1 MKSPPHKKVAQS
13 KITEIIKT
21 RRFNMFQKKQSRLT
35 WIVPIII
42 IVMMITGCASQNT
55 ASGNAGTGVVTETT
69 MTDTVES
76 SGTVSAKQLAVI
88 TWETSG
94 TVHEVN
100 VATNDKVTDGDTLMK
115 LNSTTAPADVI
126 EAISTLITAEQN
138 LANAKDSKTSLA
150 QAEVALTEAK
160 DAYYKALGYSNTLGK
175 QVGSEDYNAIL
186 RLNVIKAQET
196 YDKAKDNYDGY
207 AESSDQDTRK
217 AEARA
222 SLAEAAIDL
231 KEATSIYNYY
241 TSTPNAMDSETIIAE
256 LNLAT
261 SQLDD
266 AQRAYDRLK
275 NGDNTDAIASA
286 QAAVDAA
293 QATVNKLS
301 IIAPFSGEVAVI
313 YSQVGDVVSS
323 GTQALALVDRSKL
336 YVDVLVD
343 ETSIANVKV
352 GNTADITFDSLNRL
366 ATTGKVTMIDPIG
379 VTTSGVVNYTVRI
392 ELDKSDA
399 QILIGATATVV
410 INIGEPQSVL
420 FVPVS
425 AVLSDA
431 QGEYVMRVKNGLTER
446 VTVVSGQ
453 IVDQTVIV
461 VGDLQ
466 KGDVVQLYSSTS
478 SSTNENT
485 QGGMGGMGGGMIT
498 NGGGGVGEPPTG
510 GAQMP

>member
-1 MKSPPHKKVAQS
+1 
-13 KITEIIKT
+13 
-21 RRFNMFQKKQSRLT
+21 MFQKKQSRLSM
-35 WIVPIII
+35 IVPIVL
-42 IVMMITGCASQNT
+42 IVMMITGCSSPKT
-55 ASGNAGTGVVTETT
+55 ASGEAGTGVVTEST

-76 SGTVSAKQLAVI
+76 SGSVSAKQLAVI

-94 TVHEVN
+94 TVQEVN
-100 VATNDKVTDGDTLMK
+100 VATNDKATDGDILMK
-115 LNSTTAPADVI
+115 LNSTTAPAEVI
-126 EAISTLITAEQN
+126 QAISTLITAQQN
-138 LANAKDSKTSLA
+138 LTNAKESNTSLA
-150 QAEVALTEAK
+150 EAEVALNTTK
-160 DAYYKALGYSNTLGK
+160 DAYYKALGQSYTLG
-175 QVGSEDYNAIL
+175 QTVGSEDYNAIL
-186 RLNVIKAQET
+186 RVNVINAQAA

-207 AESSDQDTRK
+207 SESSDSDTRK

-222 SLAEAAIDL
+222 SLAQATLDL

-241 TSTPNAMDSETIIAE
+241 TSTPNAMDSATISGN
-256 LNLAT
+256 LNLAKA
-261 SQLDD
+261 QMDD
-266 AQRAYDRLK
+266 AQRAYDLIK
-275 NGDNTDAIASA
+275 NGDNSDAITSA

-313 YSQVGDVVSS
+313 YSQVGDVVSA
-323 GTQALALVDRSKL
+323 GTEALALVDRTKL
-336 YVDVLVD
+336 YVDVQVD

-352 GNTADITFDSLNRL
+352 GNTADITFDSLNGL

-379 VTTSGVVNYTVRI
+379 TSTSGVVNYTVRV
-392 ELDKSDA
+392 ELDKSDP

-425 AVLSDA
+425 AVLNDA
-431 QGEYVMRVKNGLTER
+431 QGEYVMRVKNSVTER

-461 VGDLQ
+461 TGDLK
-466 KGDVVQLYSSTS
+466 KGDVVQLYTSTSSTS
-478 SSTNENT
+478 DENGP
-485 QGGMGGMGGGMIT
+485 QDSMGGGMIISSESGAAAPA
-498 NGGGGVGEPPTG
+498 GGGGEPPSG

>member
-1 MKSPPHKKVAQS
+1 
-13 KITEIIKT
+13 
-21 RRFNMFQKKQSRLT
+21 MFQKKQSRLSM
-35 WIVPIII
+35 IVPIVL
-42 IVMMITGCASQNT
+42 IVMMITGCSSPKT
-55 ASGNAGTGVVTETT
+55 ASGEAGTGVVTEST

-76 SGTVSAKQLAVI
+76 SGSVSAKQLAVI

-94 TVHEVN
+94 TVQEVN
-100 VATNDKVTDGDTLMK
+100 VATNDKAADGDILMK

-126 EAISTLITAEQN
+126 QAISTLITAQQN
-138 LANAKDSKTSLA
+138 LTNAKESNTSLA
-150 QAEVALTEAK
+150 EAEVALNTAK
-160 DAYYKALGYSNTLGK
+160 DAYYKALGQSYTLG
-175 QVGSEDYNAIL
+175 QTVGSEDYNAIL
-186 RLNVIKAQET
+186 RVSVINAQAA

-207 AESSDQDTRK
+207 SESSDSDTRK

-222 SLAEAAIDL
+222 SLAQATLDL

-241 TSTPNAMDSETIIAE
+241 TSTPNAMDSAE
-256 LNLAT
+256 ITGNLNLAKA
-261 SQLDD
+261 QMDD
-266 AQRAYDRLK
+266 AQRAYDLIK
-275 NGDNTDAIASA
+275 NGDNSDAITSA

-313 YSQVGDVVSS
+313 YSQVGDVVSA
-323 GTQALALVDRSKL
+323 GTEALALVDRTKL
-336 YVDVLVD
+336 YVDVQVD

-352 GNTADITFDSLNRL
+352 GNTADVTFDSLNGL

-379 VTTSGVVNYTVRI
+379 TSTSGVVNYTVRV
-392 ELDKSDA
+392 ELDKSDP

-425 AVLSDA
+425 AVLNDA
-431 QGEYVMRVKNGLTER
+431 QGEYVMRIKNSVTER

-461 VGDLQ
+461 TGDLK
-466 KGDVVQLYSSTS
+466 KGDVVQLYTSSSSTS
-478 SSTNENT
+478 DENGP
-485 QGGMGGMGGGMIT
+485 QDSMGGGMIISSESGAAAPA
-498 NGGGGVGEPPTG
+498 GGGGEPPSG

>member
-1 MKSPPHKKVAQS
+1 
-13 KITEIIKT
+13 
-21 RRFNMFQKKQSRLT
+21 MFQKKQSRLT
-35 WIVPIII
+35 RIVPIII
-42 IVMMITGCASQNT
+42 IVMMITGCANQNT
-55 ASGNAGTGVVTETT
+55 ASGDAGTGVVTETT

-76 SGTVSAKQLAVI
+76 SGSVSAKQLAVI

-94 TVHEVN
+94 TVQEVN

-126 EAISTLITAEQN
+126 QAISTLITAQQN
-138 LANAKDSKTSLA
+138 LANAKESSTSLA
-150 QAEVALTEAK
+150 EAEVALNTAK
-160 DAYYKALGYSNTLGK
+160 DAYYKAMGQYNTLGK
-175 QVGSEDYNAIL
+175 TVGSEDYIAIL
-186 RLNVIKAQET
+186 RVNVINAQNA

-207 AESSDQDTRK
+207 SESFDNDTRK

-222 SLAEAAIDL
+222 NLAQAAIDL

-241 TSTPNAMDSETIIAE
+241 TSTPNAMDTATIIGE
-256 LNLAT
+256 FNLAK
-261 SQLDD
+261 SQMDD
-266 AQRAYDRLK
+266 AQRAYDLIK
-275 NGDNTDAIASA
+275 NGDNSDAITSA

-293 QATVNKLS
+293 QATVNKLC

-323 GTQALALVDRSKL
+323 GNQALALVDRSKL

-379 VTTSGVVNYTVRI
+379 VATSGVVNYTVRI
-392 ELDKSDA
+392 ELDKSDS
-399 QILIGATATVV
+399 QVLIGATATVV

-431 QGEYVMRVKNGLTER
+431 QGEYVMRIKNNLTER

-485 QGGMGGMGGGMIT
+485 QRGMGEMSGGMIT
-498 NGGGGVGEPPTG
+498 TGGGEPPSG
-510 GAQMP
+510 SAPMP

>member
-1 MKSPPHKKVAQS
+1 
-13 KITEIIKT
+13 
-21 RRFNMFQKKQSRLT
+21 MFQKKQSRLSM
-35 WIVPIII
+35 IVPIVL
-42 IVMMITGCASQNT
+42 IVMMITGCSSPKT
-55 ASGNAGTGVVTETT
+55 ASGEAGTGVVTESI

-76 SGTVSAKQLAVI
+76 SGSVSAKQLAVI

-94 TVHEVN
+94 TVQEVN
-100 VATNDKVTDGDTLMK
+100 VATNDKAADGDILMK

-126 EAISTLITAEQN
+126 RAISTLITAQQN
-138 LANAKDSKTSLA
+138 LTNAKESNTSLA
-150 QAEVALTEAK
+150 EAEVALNTAK
-160 DAYYKALGYSNTLGK
+160 DAYYKALGQSYTLG
-175 QVGSEDYNAIL
+175 QTVGSEDYNAIL
-186 RLNVIKAQET
+186 RVSVINAQT
-196 YDKAKDNYDGY
+196 AYDKAKDNYDGY
-207 AESSDQDTRK
+207 SESSDSDTRK

-222 SLAEAAIDL
+222 SLAQATLDL

-241 TSTPNAMDSETIIAE
+241 TSTPNAMDSAE
-256 LNLAT
+256 ITGNLNLAKA
-261 SQLDD
+261 QMDD
-266 AQRAYDRLK
+266 AQRAYDLIK
-275 NGDNTDAIASA
+275 NGDNSDAITSA

-313 YSQVGDVVSS
+313 YSQVGDVVSA
-323 GTQALALVDRSKL
+323 GTEALALVDRTKL

-352 GNTADITFDSLNRL
+352 GNTADITFDSLNGL
-366 ATTGKVTMIDPIG
+366 ATTGKVIMIDPIG
-379 VTTSGVVNYTVRI
+379 TSTSGVVNYTVRV

-425 AVLSDA
+425 AVLNDA
-431 QGEYVMRVKNGLTER
+431 QGEYVMRVKNSVTER

-461 VGDLQ
+461 TGDLK
-466 KGDVVQLYSSTS
+466 KGDVVQLYTSSSSTS
-478 SSTNENT
+478 DENGP
-485 QGGMGGMGGGMIT
+485 QDNMGGGMIISSESGAAAPA
-498 NGGGGVGEPPTG
+498 GGGGEPPSG